1 VAARD
6 FFANLESGVD
16 PAQIDGLDHSYLFDI
31 EGEGRWLVEVHDGK
45 VSVTENPEGGA
56 DVSFQMSA
64 ETFDR
69 LLAGKQ
75 NPMVAYMTG
84 KLKVDGD
91 LSAAREL
98 QKLF

>member
-1 VAARD
+1 VAARN
-6 FFANLESGVD
+6 FFANLESEVD
-16 PAQIDGLDHSYLFDI
+16 PGQIEGLDHSYLFEI
-31 EGEGRWLVEVHDGK
+31 AAEGRWLVEVHDGG
-45 VSVTENPEGGA
+45 VAVTENPTGGA
-56 DVSFQMSA
+56 DVTFRMSA